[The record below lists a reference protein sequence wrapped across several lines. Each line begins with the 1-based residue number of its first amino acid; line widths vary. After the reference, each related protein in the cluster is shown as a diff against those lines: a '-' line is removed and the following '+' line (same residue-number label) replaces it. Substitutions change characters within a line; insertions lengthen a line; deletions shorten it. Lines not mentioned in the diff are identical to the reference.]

1 MARSFTTDTIH
12 SGIYAFT
19 FDQQGLMAGLGLQG
33 SKIMRGL
40 NNFLGF
46 ELQRPQNRAVKIKL
60 FFCGGALFAI
70 VGSVAAGGLELEA
83 KETAPPTITQ
93 SEPWHFNLGSPGWL
107 ASLSGEVGLRGVNTD
122 VDVDFGKII
131 RQVKGIASFSADA
144 RYDRFGV
151 YADILYLG
159 LSDAVYPNGMV
170 SSTILDLSEY
180 LIDGEAYYRVIECP
194 RGWLD
199 LRAGA
204 RYTDVYSSLKLV
216 GDGFRI
222 DEAATE
228 LVNAANGDLRALLD
242 RLLHGALDDKNPPLP
257 VPPLG
262 FEEKVKLL
270 RLIREAR
277 RHPMRVHQRIVDVLN
292 KELNRSFSLTERW
305 VDPYIGIGGR
315 YNPTKAFYLTGKVDV
330 GGFGVASDITT
341 QASAALGCQ
350 VTRSIYSELG
360 FRYLYTNYEEDSNR
374 FVWKTSTY
382 GPQITT
388 GIIF

>member
-83 KETAPPTITQ
+83 KETAPPITQ

-360 FRYLYTNYEEDSNR
+360 FRYLYTNYEDDSNR

>member
-1 MARSFTTDTIH
+1 M
-12 SGIYAFT
+12 
-19 FDQQGLMAGLGLQG
+19 
-33 SKIMRGL
+33 
-40 NNFLGF
+40 
-46 ELQRPQNRAVKIKL
+46 KIKL

-180 LIDGEAYYRVIECP
+180 VIDGEAYYRVIECP

-360 FRYLYTNYEEDSNR
+360 FRYLYTNYEDDSNR